1 MQAKQKR
8 IIEDAIKHCQS
19 LVEGRLDVPT
29 APAGKSLSALKD
41 AIEAARAE
49 QESDPELRELVAST
63 RKREHANAI
72 SERTAKESLANAQQ
86 KLTEAQ
92 SVYDGRSRSIL
103 KAHEPAQ
110 HYYTQ
115 AHADLKKAQVAYI
128 DAEHAFREQVPTR
141 MEYIAVLSRPLDL
154 ASENTPPSLRMAQ
167 RFDKVRKWP
176 RLRMLWHRL
185 NHLASFSIHQSLAQA
200 FTQSSLMVGEKTL
213 MEREA
218 KKALRESELV
228 RDSALAFPPI
238 ANAQAAV
245 SVATGEQYQAQQ
257 ALAAVL
263 SEQATSS
270 REDQAAKTNA
280 HQRLWQKPAFVGL
293 VSAWMA
299 YQLERTGKRN
309 TSATRAIPAKQEV
322 SSDGLYADPT
332 WILLSQDLSQDSG
345 SGNWSGGGGHSGGAG
360 ASGSWDHSPSSHS
373 SHDSS
378 HSSSSDSGGSSGSD
392 GGGGGGGD

>member
-19 LVEGRLDVPT
+19 LVDGRLDVPST
-29 APAGKSLSALKD
+29 PTSKTLSALKD

-49 QESDPELRELVAST
+49 QESDPNLRELVAST
-63 RKREHANAI
+63 RKREHASA
-72 SERTAKESLANAQQ
+72 SAERAAKENLANAQR
-86 KLTEAQ
+86 KLIEAQ
-92 SVYDGRSRSIL
+92 SVYDGMSRFIL

-128 DAEHAFREQVPTR
+128 DAEHAFREQVPTK

-154 ASENTPPSLRMAQ
+154 SSENTPPSLRMAQ

-176 RLRMLWHRL
+176 RLRMLWQRL
-185 NHLASFSIHQSLAQA
+185 NHLASFSIHQALAHA
-200 FTQSSLMVGEKTL
+200 FTQRSLAVGEKTL
-213 MEREA
+213 IERQA
-218 KKALRESELV
+218 KQALRESELV
-228 RDSALAFPPI
+228 RDTALAFQPI

-245 SVATGEQYQAQQ
+245 SVAAGEQYQAQQ
-257 ALAAVL
+257 ALAAAL

-309 TSATRAIPAKQEV
+309 TSATRVIPAQQAT
-322 SSDGLYADPT
+322 SSDGFYADPT

-345 SGNWSGGGGHSGGAG
+345 GSGNWAGGGGHSGGGG
-360 ASGSWDHSPSSHS
+360 ASGSWDHSPASIS
-373 SHDSS
+373 SHDSSS
-378 HSSSSDSGGSSGSD
+378 HSSSSDSGSD